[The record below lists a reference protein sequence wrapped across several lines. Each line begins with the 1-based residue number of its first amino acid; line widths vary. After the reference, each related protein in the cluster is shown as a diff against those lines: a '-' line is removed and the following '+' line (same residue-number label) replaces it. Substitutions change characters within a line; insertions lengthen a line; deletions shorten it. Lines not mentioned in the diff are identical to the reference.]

1 MHRGL
6 PWSRSYL
13 APSTGAGSGGS
24 ALELGHGREENDN
37 RGGTAAGVVLKTI
50 GSAAQAERGKR
61 GRGSTFVWGQEKK
74 GEWGPCI
81 AVSSAGQP
89 AAAPDQRAQA
99 AALFHEQGR
108 AVGRKRHGA
117 GTADRWGQEATGPG
131 GQRWGAGES
140 ERE

>member
-1 MHRGL
+1 
-6 PWSRSYL
+6 
-13 APSTGAGSGGS
+13 
-24 ALELGHGREENDN
+24 
-37 RGGTAAGVVLKTI
+37 
-50 GSAAQAERGKR
+50 
-61 GRGSTFVWGQEKK
+61 VWGQEKK
-74 GEWGPCI
+74 GEWGPWI

-89 AAAPDQRAQA
+89 AAAPDQRVQA